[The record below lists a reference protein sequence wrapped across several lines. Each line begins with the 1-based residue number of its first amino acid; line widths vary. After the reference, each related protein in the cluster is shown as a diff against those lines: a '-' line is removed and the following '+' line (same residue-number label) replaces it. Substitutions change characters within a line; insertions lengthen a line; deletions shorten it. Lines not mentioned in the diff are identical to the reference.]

1 MLLPDSSDASFTVN
15 GIVMPGMKPLMA
27 SCLINTSL
35 RAGSMPTICPRSSY
49 CLAGGSRLHAT
60 SSVTTARETIRRRI
74 RIHSST
80 AFALCA
86 TARAIARICSHPRRS
101 AFSADLLRNDLMEPA
116 LRLQRL
122 TKTFGATRAVDEL
135 DLVVPRGATYGF
147 IGPSGAGKTTCIR
160 MIMAIL
166 FPDSGELSVLGH
178 RSALEAKDRIGYL
191 PEERGVYRR
200 MRVGD
205 FLTYIAQLK
214 GVSAEE
220 ALPRAKELLAR
231 TGLVDIEKK
240 RCEELSKGML
250 HRVEFVAAIINRPEL
265 IILDEP
271 FSGLDPVSVKLLK
284 ELVAAEQRRGATIL
298 FSTHIMAHAEEL
310 CQHVV
315 MIHRGPQGA
324 RRADGRPAAPVR
336 SARPSTSSRSTR
348 PARLRALRQMPG
360 VADVTADGGRLR
372 RCTCRRAPTR
382 RRRCSRSRR
391 PFRSRSIALARLRLE
406 DVFLRLVAA
415 DAQGTEAERALR
427 ANLQGVGAEGALA

>member
-1 MLLPDSSDASFTVN
+1 MD
-15 GIVMPGMKPLMA
+15 
-27 SCLINTSL
+27 
-35 RAGSMPTICPRSSY
+35 
-49 CLAGGSRLHAT
+49 
-60 SSVTTARETIRRRI
+60 
-74 RIHSST
+74 
-80 AFALCA
+80 
-86 TARAIARICSHPRRS
+86 
-101 AFSADLLRNDLMEPA
+101 PA

-122 TKTFGATRAVDEL
+122 SKTFGATRAVDDI

-160 MIMAIL
+160 MIMSIL

-178 RSALEAKDRIGYL
+178 KSALEAKDRIGYL

-200 MRVGD
+200 MKVGD

-214 GVSAEE
+214 GVPADE
-220 ALPRAKELLAR
+220 ALPRATELLAR

-240 RCEELSKGML
+240 KCEELSKGML

-284 ELVAAEQRRGATIL
+284 TLVAAEQQRGATIL

-315 MIHRGPQGA
+315 MIHRGRKVLDEPMAGL
-324 RRADGRPAAPVR
+324 RRQYD
-336 SARPSTSSRSTR
+336 
-348 PARLRALRQMPG
+348 ARLIQVEPLDESAPMHGLRQIRG
-360 VADVTADGGRLR
+360 VADVRPTAEGCDVHLESG
-372 RCTCRRAPTR
+372 TEPTAVMQQIAATLPCAR
-382 RRRCSRSRR
+382 
-391 PFRSRSIALARLRLE
+391 IALARLRLE

-415 DAQGTEAERALR
+415 DAHDSDAVRALR
-427 ANLQGVGAEGALA
+427 ENLQGVGAEGALV